1 MEKWL
6 RNHTVQATG
15 TELAETKGKHFLELM
30 RDAAEVNWEQHELT
44 L

>member
-1 MEKWL
+1 M
-6 RNHTVQATG
+6 TG

-30 RDAAEVNWEQHELT
+30 HDTAEVNWEQQELT